1 MTSEWMKVMLDEIAR
16 KRVQAEQEQIELK
29 RRSTE
34 HEGQPAPAA
43 PRARGVG
50 DEGRADDSA
59 RSR

>member
-1 MTSEWMKVMLDEIAR
+1 MSSEWMKVMLDEIAR
-16 KRVQAEQEQIELK
+16 KKVQAEQDQIELE

-34 HEGQPAPAA
+34 HEGQSAPAA
-43 PRARGVG
+43 SHSRDVG